1 MGTRYEQDFF
11 LWSQETAQ
19 ALLER
24 RFDEIDL
31 EHVAEEI
38 RDLGVSQRHELRS
51 SLKVLLVHLLKC
63 RYATE
68 RRSKSWGNT
77 IEDQRDEIEYL
88 LNENPSLRRLVPE
101 MVSELYNKAVRI
113 SAREA
118 RPRLSS
124 FPAEPPFTVGEIL
137 VS

>member
-1 MGTRYEQDFF
+1 MTTRYEQDFY

-24 RFDEIDL
+24 RFDDIDL

-51 SLKVLLVHLLKC
+51 RLKVLLVHLLKC

-68 RRSKSWGNT
+68 RRSRSWENT
-77 IEDQRDEIEYL
+77 IENQRDEIDYL
-88 LNENPSLRRLVPE
+88 LKENPSLRRIVPE
-101 MVSELYNKAVRI
+101 LVSDVYDKAVRT
-113 SAREA
+113 AGREA
-118 RPRLSS
+118 KLDISS
-124 FPAEPPFTVGEIL
+124 LPAECPFTTAEIL
-137 VS
+137 GE